1 MFFKNKVYYSAIRNS
16 GLSSN
21 PRFYRGILREL
32 IYMKTIFAVTI
43 ISSLLLFCQAAT
55 SRGEDK
61 TDPPRKTP
69 EIGTLIKALNGEAQ
83 GPRLRAKAA
92 LIGMGEKVGPALL
105 KSLSTA
111 DPGAVF
117 GLIEILGMIRYRE
130 SAPEIEKIWQGT
142 KDPKIKLVAAQAL
155 CRFDHN
161 YARYQGYILS
171 QTNTGDE
178 DHQLEAMQM
187 LGYIGD
193 KRVIAPLVKIF
204 NDKERSDQVR
214 QAAIWDLAHTPDRES
229 AEALVTLVN
238 DPGVD
243 WFYKE
248 IIIAALRKLATQKDM
263 APIVS
268 ELLLEAQALPVSS
281 EKRKK

>member
-1 MFFKNKVYYSAIRNS
+1 MNN
-16 GLSSN
+16 
-21 PRFYRGILREL
+21 
-32 IYMKTIFAVTI
+32 MKTLFVVTM
-43 ISSLLLFCQAAT
+43 ISSLLFFCQAGS

-61 TDPPRKTP
+61 TEPPRKTP
-69 EIGTLIKALNGEAQ
+69 GIGALIKALNGEAH
-83 GPRLRAKAA
+83 GPRLQAKAT
-92 LIGMGEKVGPALL
+92 LIGMGEKAGPVLL

-111 DPGAVF
+111 DSGAVF
-117 GLIEILGMIRYRE
+117 GLIEVLGMIRYRE
-130 SAPEIEKIWQGT
+130 SVAEIEKIWQGT

-187 LGYIGD
+187 LGYIKD
-193 KRVIAPLVKIF
+193 KRVVEPLVRIF
-204 NDKERSDQVR
+204 NDKERSDQIR
-214 QAAIWDLAHTPDRES
+214 QSAIWDLAHTPDRES
-229 AEALVTLVN
+229 AEALVNMVN
-238 DPGVD
+238 DPDVD

-268 ELLLEAQALPVSS
+268 ELLAKAQAIPVLS